1 MKRLISLLLAA
12 LTLLCCCACAADPS
26 AASGPAQIAPA
37 ETETPE
43 ASPAESAPAETP
55 SPLDAPFGCS
65 AWLCYWD
72 AEAALEEAETFSGDF
87 EALLC
92 FEAYFDT
99 DGNILLPPE
108 SEQLLED
115 MRAAGMPVWLTLV
128 NDVQQPDGSYVQK
141 SRDFLAKELTSA
153 SARSAHISKIMAL
166 VRAYGLTG
174 LEIDYENFKKD
185 TELWAGF
192 TALLEQLTDI
202 LDHNGVRLRVVME
215 CGAPKYAQFPA
226 GPVYSCMC
234 YNLYGYHSGPGPKA
248 DVAFLEG
255 LAESWESVPGEVHMA
270 FATGGFLWEDDKV
283 DRALTEQD
291 ALDWLEKADVKA
303 ERDEDSGALRA
314 VVCGSKKNTLWYADG
329 ETLAIWRDTLRARG
343 YTHFDLFR
351 LGGNTPESL
360 AAFLDKR

>member
-1 MKRLISLLLAA
+1 MKRLISVLLAA
-12 LTLLCCCACAADPS
+12 LTLLCCACAADPS
-26 AASGPAQIAPA
+26 AASGPAEIAPAATETPAAAPA
-37 ETETPE
+37 ET
-43 ASPAESAPAETP
+43 APAATETP

-72 AEAALEEAETFSGDF
+72 ADAALEEAEAFSGDF

-92 FEAYFDT
+92 FEAYFDS

-115 MRAAGMPVWLTLV
+115 MRSAGMPVWLSLV
-128 NDVQQPDGSYVQK
+128 NDVQQPDGSFVQK
-141 SRDFLAKELTSA
+141 SRDFLTKELGTA
-153 SARSAHISKIMAL
+153 AARSAHIAKIMSF

-192 TALLEQLTDI
+192 TALLEQLCGI
-202 LDHNGVRLRVVME
+202 LGHNGVQLRVVME
-215 CGAPKYAQFPA
+215 CGAPKYATFPE

-248 DVAFLEG
+248 DIAFLEELG
-255 LAESWESVPGEVHMA
+255 ESWRAVPGEVHMA
-270 FATGGFLWEDDKV
+270 FATGGFLWAGDKV
-283 DRALTEQD
+283 EKALTERE
-291 ALDWLEKADVKA
+291 ALDWLSQQNEKPK
-303 ERDEDSGALRA
+303 RDADSGALRA
-314 VVCGSKKNTLWYADG
+314 VVFGSRKYTVWYADG
-329 ETLAIWRDTLRARG
+329 ETLAVWRDTLRAMG

-351 LGGNTPESL
+351 LGGNTAESL
-360 AAFLDKR
+360 AAFLG